1 MNEEINEEKLIRLK
15 LLSKR
20 LDNNFTIPGTKAK
33 IGLDPIMGAIPII
46 GDLIGAL
53 LSTYIMYSGIKMGVP
68 RSVIAQMATNIALDF
83 TIGWIPIIGDIF
95 DIIWKSNKSSY
106 AMKLLMIS
114 IVSCITFK
122 ISSII
127 IIFPILIDLTF
138 YSLLPKDFLLIYLS
152 HCYQKYLLLKNH

>member
-20 LDNNFTIPGTKAK
+20 LDNNFIIPGTKAK

-68 RSVIAQMATNIALDF
+68 RSVVAQMATNIALDF

-95 DIIWKSNKSSY
+95 DIIWKSNKRNVKLIEE
-106 AMKLLMIS
+106 AMMTKEEGDRTNYL
-114 IVSCITFK
+114 
-122 ISSII
+122 II
-127 IIFPILIDLTF
+127 GA
-138 YSLLPKDFLLIYLS
+138 LLII
-152 HCYQKYLLLKNH
+152 

>member
-20 LDNNFTIPGTKAK
+20 LDNNFIIPGTKAK

-68 RSVIAQMATNIALDF
+68 RSVVAQMATNIALDF

-95 DIIWKSNKSSY
+95 DIIWKSNKRNVKLIEE
-106 AMKLLMIS
+106 AMMTKEEGDRTNYLIIGALLI
-114 IVSCITFK
+114 IL
-122 ISSII
+122 II
-127 IIFPILIDLTF
+127 IILAILTII
-138 YSLLPKDFLLIYLS
+138 S
-152 HCYQKYLLLKNH
+152 

>member
-33 IGLDPIMGAIPII
+33 IGLDPIIGAIPII

-83 TIGWIPIIGDIF
+83 TIGSIPIIGDIF
-95 DIIWKSNKSSY
+95 DIIWKSNKRNVKLIEE
-106 AMKLLMIS
+106 AMIAKEEGDKTNYLIIGALLI
-114 IVSCITFK
+114 
-122 ISSII
+122 
-127 IIFPILIDLTF
+127 ILITIILTILTII
-138 YSLLPKDFLLIYLS
+138 S
-152 HCYQKYLLLKNH
+152 

>member
-33 IGLDPIMGAIPII
+33 IGLDPIMGTIPII

-68 RSVIAQMATNIALDF
+68 RSVVAQMATNIALDF

-95 DIIWKSNKSSY
+95 DIIWKSNKRNVKLIEE
-106 AMKLLMIS
+106 AMIAKEEGDKTNYLIIGALLS
-114 IVSCITFK
+114 ILT
-122 ISSII
+122 II
-127 IIFPILIDLTF
+127 ILAILTII
-138 YSLLPKDFLLIYLS
+138 S
-152 HCYQKYLLLKNH
+152 

>member
-20 LDNNFTIPGTKAK
+20 LDNNFTIPGTKVK

-68 RSVIAQMATNIALDF
+68 RSVVAQMATNIALDF

-95 DIIWKSNKSSY
+95 DIIWKSNKRNVKLIEE
-106 AMKLLMIS
+106 AMMTKEEGDRTNYLIIGALLI
-114 IVSCITFK
+114 IL
-122 ISSII
+122 II
-127 IIFPILIDLTF
+127 IILAILTII
-138 YSLLPKDFLLIYLS
+138 S
-152 HCYQKYLLLKNH
+152 

>member
-95 DIIWKSNKSSY
+95 DIIWKSNKRNVKLIEE
-106 AMKLLMIS
+106 AMIAKEEGDKTNYLIIGASLI
-114 IVSCITFK
+114 IL
-122 ISSII
+122 II
-127 IIFPILIDLTF
+127 IILAILTII
-138 YSLLPKDFLLIYLS
+138 S
-152 HCYQKYLLLKNH
+152 

>member
-68 RSVIAQMATNIALDF
+68 RSVVAQMATNIALDF
-83 TIGWIPIIGDIF
+83 TIGWIPIIGYIF
-95 DIIWKSNKSSY
+95 DIIWKSNKRNVKLIEE
-106 AMKLLMIS
+106 AMMAKEEGDKTNYLIIGALLI
-114 IVSCITFK
+114 IL
-122 ISSII
+122 II
-127 IIFPILIDLTF
+127 IILAILTII
-138 YSLLPKDFLLIYLS
+138 S
-152 HCYQKYLLLKNH
+152 

>member
-68 RSVIAQMATNIALDF
+68 RSVVAQMATNIALDF

-95 DIIWKSNKSSY
+95 DIIWKSNKRNVKLIEE
-106 AMKLLMIS
+106 AMMAKEEGDKTNYLITGALLI
-114 IVSCITFK
+114 
-122 ISSII
+122 
-127 IIFPILIDLTF
+127 ILII
-138 YSLLPKDFLLIYLS
+138 LL
-152 HCYQKYLLLKNH
+152 

>member
-68 RSVIAQMATNIALDF
+68 RSVVAQMATNIALDF

-95 DIIWKSNKSSY
+95 DIIWKSNKRNVKLIEE
-106 AMKLLMIS
+106 AMIAKKEGDKTNYLIIGALLI
-114 IVSCITFK
+114 IL
-122 ISSII
+122 II
-127 IIFPILIDLTF
+127 IILAILAII
-138 YSLLPKDFLLIYLS
+138 S
-152 HCYQKYLLLKNH
+152 